1 VEIGGGGESRSG
13 AGGGEGVSLE
23 LTEALIQ
30 NGVGH
35 KSFDYRV
42 LNLIMHR
49 LVKRE
54 LLQDHLSFLR
64 CSELLTGSVLLFFA
78 LLFFCAAL

>member
-1 VEIGGGGESRSG
+1 MDIEGGGESRSG
-13 AGGGEGVSLE
+13 VGGEEGESLE

-49 LVKRE
+49 LGKRE
-54 LLQDHLSFLR
+54 LRQEHLSFLR
-64 CSELLTGSVLLFFA
+64 CSELLTGTSKVVK
-78 LLFFCAAL
+78 